1 MSPDKGPPDPHASPT
16 DQEEKN
22 GIVCYVCETDL
33 SGKRTRA
40 KEGDDGVK
48 ALDKGAV
55 KPGLVELRSE
65 GTGFAGGGDN
75 MVQRKG
81 VAFQC

>member
-1 MSPDKGPPDPHASPT
+1 MSSDKGPPDPHASPT
-16 DQEEKN
+16 EQGEKSRV
-22 GIVCYVCETDL
+22 VCYVCETDL
-33 SGKRTRA
+33 SYKKTKT
-40 KEGDDGVK
+40 KEGEDGAK
-48 ALDKGAV
+48 AEKGAV

-75 MVQRKG
+75 MVQRNG